1 MNFEEF
7 KKDTKSTNYNLR
19 NFMQKWRNHS
29 KYDEYNQKL
38 YDEDFEDWV
47 KESYNYDD
55 SLIKDWKIFKNT
67 CDMYVRCLNSKK

>member
-19 NFMQKWRNHS
+19 NFMQKWENHPKYS
-29 KYDEYNQKL
+29 DFNQKIYDEH
-38 YDEDFEDWV
+38 FEDWV

-55 SLIKDWKIFKNT
+55 SLIRDWKIFKNT